1 MRKNLLN
8 LLRLVPIA
16 LLLCAG
22 VASAQST
29 GIITGVVTDASTGK
43 GVPGA
48 VVVATSPAVQGEKT
62 AVTGAD
68 GAFTIS
74 GLPAGNYR
82 LAAQLGT
89 YKPAERSDLAVK
101 ADTTL
106 RANLSVVPEAVEMAE
121 VVVTG
126 SRVRRM
132 DLTAPAPVI
141 TVTNQQ
147 LVESGFVSVGDFLQ
161 QMPQVTASL
170 SSNINNGNSSGS
182 NYVDLRGLGPQR
194 TLVLVNGRRMVA
206 GGSGVN
212 VSVDMNSIPFAAV
225 DRIEILADGAS
236 SLYGSDAIAG
246 VVNVITK
253 KTYSGTSAQAQY
265 GISTG
270 GGAPTWD
277 LNVNSGLTGDK
288 GSVFFNAGYFWQE
301 GLLGSQRSWATYPYS
316 YDYNGNNS
324 DTGNIGPY
332 YLGSPTTPAGA
343 FTLPRGTVVGG
354 AGNTQFTNDL
364 LAKFGGTA
372 GTGPY
377 TYDGSTAGPNVV
389 CTTVN
394 GKNSCFRPYTQADSF
409 LFPPVNYMVT
419 PLQRISLF
427 TAGDYKISDWVR
439 FFFQGLYTNRQST
452 QMVAPIPMSTAS
464 FGGVLSSQN
473 YFNPTGLTLTSARKR
488 FSELGGRMTVANMDT
503 FQETIGLDGKLP
515 WKGWIWDTSLNF
527 GLFNAT
533 TTTSGYMIVPA
544 LSSGFGPS
552 YKDAGTGQVLCG
564 TPGNPI
570 ANCSPIN
577 LFGGPTGNTPA
588 SLANVT
594 FTGPNIG
601 FNQILDWPVN
611 FSGPIATLWA
621 NRPVSLAFGNEL
633 YKVWGGF
640 TPNPIAASGNAT
652 EGNSDPVHGDY
663 LTNQTY
669 AELNIPLVSDM
680 PFLNDLEAS
689 ISGRYSYFNTFG
701 SNFSWTVGGRYR
713 PVSEV
718 ALRGTYGTGYRAPS
732 ISELYSGN
740 TQSAAS
746 ATDPCAN
753 ITSAACGA
761 ASMNGDNSTQLN
773 ENLGSNPNLKPETS
787 SNWTVGVVLEPAN
800 WVKNLSLTVDY
811 WSYKVENAIQ
821 IIGAQA
827 ILDNCYLGDGRY
839 CNLITRN
846 PAPDYT
852 VRVIQD
858 ALNNVGMTETAGL
871 DFVLKYAMPTEV
883 GRFGFGFN
891 LTWLNYYR
899 VTMPDGTV
907 RNYAGNYDSVSMGGA
922 DFASG
927 VYPHVKFN
935 ANVNWSM
942 KEFFA
947 NVQTRFIGGFIEC
960 GTPDAV
966 GQPGS
971 GGDSNGG
978 YCSNNPQAAQYQRD
992 VSAYNVWDLYFS
1004 YTLSSEFGKTL
1015 FGVGVNNIFNTK
1027 PPAIYGNTTAWVTDP
1042 VYDLTGTY
1050 FYFRLGH
1057 TI

>member
-29 GIITGVVTDASTGK
+29 GVITGVVTDASTGK

-48 VVVATSPAVQGEKT
+48 VVVATSPAAQGEKT

-161 QMPQVTASL
+161 SMPQVTGNL
-170 SSNINNGNSSGS
+170 SSSVNNQNQTGV
-182 NYVDLRGLGPQR
+182 NYIDLRGLGPQR

-206 GGSGVN
+206 GGQGVDS
-212 VSVDMNSIPFAAV
+212 SVDMNSIPFAAV
-225 DRIEILADGAS
+225 DRVEILADGAS

-246 VVNVITK
+246 VVNIITK
-253 KTYSGTSAQAQY
+253 KTYSGTSGQAQY
-265 GISTG
+265 GISAG
-270 GGAPTWD
+270 GGAQTWD
-277 LNVNSGLTGDK
+277 VNVNSGLTGDK

-301 GLLGSQRSWATYPYS
+301 GLLGSQRSWATLPLS

-324 DTGNIGPY
+324 DTGTVGPY

-343 FTLPRGTVVGG
+343 FTLPKGTVVGG
-354 AGNTQFTNDL
+354 AGNSQFTNDL
-364 LAKFGGTA
+364 LTKFGATA
-372 GTGPY
+372 KLGPY
-377 TYDGSTAGPNVV
+377 TYDGTTPGPNVV
-389 CTTVN
+389 CTTVD
-394 GKNSCFRPYTQADSF
+394 GKNNCYRPYAQSDSF

-452 QMVAPIPMSTAS
+452 SMVAPIPLSTGT
-464 FGGVLSSQN
+464 FGGVLSSQS
-473 YFNPTGLTLTSARKR
+473 YFNPTGLTLSSVRKR
-488 FSELGGRMTVANMDT
+488 FSELGGRSTASNMDT

-527 GLFNAT
+527 GLFNAK
-533 TTTSGYMIVPA
+533 TTTSGYMIIPA
-544 LSSGFGPS
+544 LEAAFGPS
-552 YKDAGTGQVLCG
+552 YKDATTGQVLCG

-570 ANCSPIN
+570 SGCSPVN
-577 LFGGPTGNTPA
+577 MFGGPTGNTKA
-588 SLANVT
+588 SLANDT
-594 FTGPNIG
+594 FTGPNVG
-601 FNQILDWPVN
+601 FNQLLDWPVN

-640 TPNPIAASGNAT
+640 QPNPIAAAGNAS
-652 EGNSDPVHGDY
+652 EGNTDPVHGDY

-680 PFLNDLEAS
+680 PFVNDLEAT

-740 TQSAAS
+740 TQSAPQAV
-746 ATDPCAN
+746 DPCAN
-753 ITSAACGA
+753 ITNAQCDKYG

-773 ENLGSNPNLKPETS
+773 ENIGSNPDLKAETS
-787 SNWTVGVVLEPAN
+787 SNWTVGVVLEPSN
-800 WVKNLSLTVDY
+800 WVKNLSLTLDY
-811 WSYKVENAIQ
+811 WSYKVENTIQ
-821 IIGAQA
+821 PLGAQY
-827 ILDNCYLGDGRY
+827 ILNTCYLGSGQY
-839 CNLITRN
+839 CDLITRN
-846 PAPDYT
+846 ADGT
-852 VRVIQD
+852 VQVIQD
-858 ALNNVGMTETAGL
+858 NLVNAGTTETAGM

-891 LTWLNYYR
+891 LTWLNYYN
-899 VTMPDGTV
+899 VTMPDGSK
-907 RNYAGNYDSVSMGGA
+907 RSYAGNYDASILGSSSIGA
-922 DFASG
+922 
-927 VYPHVKFN
+927 YPHVKFN

-947 NVQTRFIGGFIEC
+947 NVQTRFVGGFIEC

-1004 YTLSSEFGKTL
+1004 YTLSTEFGKTL
-1015 FGVGVNNIFNTK
+1015 FGVGVNNVFNTK
-1027 PPAIYGNTTAWVTDP
+1027 PPAIYSAFAWVTDP
-1042 VYDLTGTY
+1042 TYDLTGTY